1 MGNNVEILIL
11 HAKQF
16 GHNFMNEIRN
26 EINLLLEKSY
36 AIRIN
41 NLNESINLTNKAL
54 GLCNENKIDD
64 LKARSLTQ
72 LSLYYMITGK
82 NEIAY
87 NLSLKSIKLFEKLGD
102 EKGIADAKYN
112 IAGFYYK
119 TNNFQM
125 GVVYLIDALIVYK
138 NLNDYHNISKCEKS
152 LATVYDFTGDVQKAI
167 QSLKN
172 AVNAAKKVKELNL
185 ESNAYNNL
193 SGIYIKKIKFK
204 KLQTIS

>member
-64 LKARSLTQ
+64 LIL
-72 LSLYYMITGK
+72 
-82 NEIAY
+82 
-87 NLSLKSIKLFEKLGD
+87 IK
-102 EKGIADAKYN
+102 
-112 IAGFYYK
+112 
-119 TNNFQM
+119 
-125 GVVYLIDALIVYK
+125 
-138 NLNDYHNISKCEKS
+138 
-152 LATVYDFTGDVQKAI
+152 
-167 QSLKN
+167 
-172 AVNAAKKVKELNL
+172 
-185 ESNAYNNL
+185 
-193 SGIYIKKIKFK
+193 
-204 KLQTIS
+204 